1 MLGVVGAL
9 IIVPFYR
16 MRARWAVDLWRRIK
30 LIVVIYCVV
39 VFVAAVTVMA
49 FVLMVPLALLTNVT
63 L

>member
-9 IIVPFYR
+9 IIVPFYK

-39 VFVAAVTVMA
+39 VFVAAVTRLIFNFDA
-49 FVLMVPLALLTNVT
+49 IYG
-63 L
+63 